1 MKHMTFYD
9 ENQKYSLYI
18 HGGKS
23 EALAQKNE
31 GCHLYPSLSCDIGL
45 ALRGV
50 PYSDGVTPEALR
62 AMSFCFGVVAGWP
75 MDDITVECENGKE
88 ICLPLVHKKEDMIP
102 IKTKICKDLFENI
115 TVFSSSVSH
124 SAALIQHEH
133 SFVFIESNLPSSVNL
148 AAAEGLRGSKPIE
161 QLPILFG
168 SLSGDALHLNAVRL
182 AHVDDL
188 VIAHLLCYLA
198 RIGHA
203 AYGKVYKYK
212 GGLFHVI
219 SPFLVCS
226 CRRLK
231 ILS

>member
-18 HGGKS
+18 HESKS
-23 EALAQKNE
+23 QASAQKAE

-45 ALRGV
+45 ALRGA

-88 ICLPLVHKKEDMIP
+88 ICLPLAHNKEDMIP

-115 TVFSSSVSH
+115 TVLSSSVSH
-124 SAALIQHEH
+124 SAVIIQHERP
-133 SFVFIESNLPSSVNL
+133 FVFIESSLPSSVKP
-148 AAAEGLRGSKPIE
+148 AAAEGLRCSKPIE
-161 QLPILFG
+161 RLPLLFG
-168 SLSGDALHLNAVRL
+168 SLSGDILLLNAVRL
-182 AHVDDL
+182 ALVDDL
-188 VIAHLLCYLA
+188 MIAHLLCYLA

-203 AYGKVYKYK
+203 AYGKDYEYR
-212 GGLFHVI
+212 GGRFRVL
-219 SPFLVCS
+219 SPFLACS
-226 CRRLK
+226 HRRLK